1 MLLDLF
7 GLDETSIAYDM
18 TRAHSADMLF
28 LKARAI
34 MWCITIGIG
43 CLLIGN
49 ICGVFG
55 INYFGIVWEALGNIW
70 VGH

>member
-1 MLLDLF
+1 VLLDLF
-7 GLDETSIAYDM
+7 GLDETSVAYDM
-18 TRAHSADMLF
+18 TRAHSADILF
-28 LKARAI
+28 LKARAF

-55 INYFGIVWEALGNIW
+55 INFFGMGWSWLTGLW
-70 VGH
+70 H

>member
-7 GLDETSIAYDM
+7 GLDETSVAYDM
-18 TRAHSADMLF
+18 TRAHSADILF
-28 LKARAI
+28 LKARAF
-34 MWCITIGIG
+34 MWCITTGVAS
-43 CLLIGN
+43 LLIGN

-55 INYFGIVWEALGNIW
+55 FNFFGIAWEALGNIW

>member
-7 GLDETSIAYDM
+7 GLDESSIAYDM

-28 LKARAI
+28 LKARAF
-34 MWCITIGIG
+34 MWCITIGVAS
-43 CLLIGN
+43 LLIGN

-55 INYFGIVWEALGNIW
+55 INFFGEAWNFISGMW
-70 VGH
+70 H

>member
-7 GLDETSIAYDM
+7 GLDETSVAYDM
-18 TRAHSADMLF
+18 TRAHSADILF
-28 LKARAI
+28 LKARAF
-34 MWCITIGIG
+34 MWCITTGVA

-55 INYFGIVWEALGNIW
+55 INYFGMAWEALGNIW
-70 VGH
+70 H

>member
-1 MLLDLF
+1 VLLDLF
-7 GLDETSIAYDM
+7 GLDETSVAYDM
-18 TRAHSADMLF
+18 TRAHSADILF
-28 LKARAI
+28 LKARAF

-55 INYFGIVWEALGNIW
+55 INFFGEAWNFLSGMW
-70 VGH
+70 H

>member
-7 GLDETSIAYDM
+7 GLDETSITYDM

-28 LKARAI
+28 LKARAF
-34 MWCITIGIG
+34 MWCITIGVA

-55 INYFGIVWEALGNIW
+55 INFFGEAWNFLSGMW
-70 VGH
+70 H

>member
-7 GLDETSIAYDM
+7 GLDETSVAYDM
-18 TRAHSADMLF
+18 TRAHSADLLF
-28 LKARAI
+28 LKARAF
-34 MWCITIGIG
+34 MWVITTGIA

-55 INYFGIVWEALGNIW
+55 INYFGMLWSSLSELWHG
-70 VGH
+70 

>member
-7 GLDETSIAYDM
+7 GLDETSVAYDM
-18 TRAHSADMLF
+18 TRAHSADILF
-28 LKARAI
+28 LKMRAI
-34 MWCITIGIG
+34 MWCITTGVG
-43 CLLIGN
+43 ALLIGN